1 MYSSFVLSIT
11 FSFSIDKELTI
22 RINEINPTIND
33 ECLTASKVK
42 KCSLFLV
49 VDCLVAVVKKDVQSR
64 DRTWDLLCV
73 RQIC

>member
-22 RINEINPTIND
+22 HTNEINLTIND
-33 ECLTASKVK
+33 SYLTVRRIEKGGLS
-42 KCSLFLV
+42 LV
-49 VDCLVAVVKKDVQSR
+49 VDCLVAVGKKDVQSR

-73 RQIC
+73 RQMC